1 LVSKNYGHSLS
12 STFTFWWTVDRL
24 KPGNRR
30 AARIANALSVIAL
43 SLFFGSIIAMAEAG
57 ELK

>member
-1 LVSKNYGHSLS
+1 
-12 STFTFWWTVDRL
+12 L